1 MLRGNIIMRL
11 DKFYQTMA
19 AQVVESL
26 REEHLDLDRFVPAL
40 YQEMRSAVKTINDSA
55 DDYEPDELS
64 WAADQERE
72 AKLHLEGLGDA
83 LSDLDCATGQSLPS
97 DDQIIIG
104 RMKAAAATLRNLK
117 RRMEA

>member
-1 MLRGNIIMRL
+1 MRL
-11 DKFYQTMA
+11 DKFYSTMA

-64 WAADQERE
+64 WAADQDRE
-72 AKLHLEGLGDA
+72 AKLHMEGLSDA
-83 LSDLDCATGQSLPS
+83 IAELEVVDRYSLPS
-97 DDQIIIG
+97 DDQINLHHV
-104 RMKAAAATLRNLK
+104 KAAKATLQNLK

>member
-11 DKFYQTMA
+11 DKFYSTMA
-19 AQVVESL
+19 AGVVESL

-40 YQEMRSAVKTINDSA
+40 YEEMRSAVKTINDSA

-72 AKLHLEGLGDA
+72 AKLHLEGLADA
-83 LSDLDCATGQSLPS
+83 IVDLSAALIASLPS
-97 DDQIIIG
+97 DDQIILG
-104 RMKAAAATLRNLK
+104 RIKAAKATLQNLK
-117 RRMEA
+117 RRMEF